1 MDNNKVYVQKTKN
14 NINIVCDFSSFF
26 QNFINILYVLSSF

>member
-1 MDNNKVYVQKTKN
+1 MDNNKVYVQKTK